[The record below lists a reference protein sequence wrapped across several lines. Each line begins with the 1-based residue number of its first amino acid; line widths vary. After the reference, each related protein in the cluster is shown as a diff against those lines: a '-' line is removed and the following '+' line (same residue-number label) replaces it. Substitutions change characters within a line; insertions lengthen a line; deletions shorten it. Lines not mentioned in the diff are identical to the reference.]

1 MRRLPARFDD
11 LRIKHKIL
19 AGHIALIVPLGAI
32 VILVAAMG
40 SQILAQSAS
49 ISRDLVP
56 ALANLE
62 SVRSTGLDVI
72 ETTNTYVV
80 TSLNGAPNTQTR
92 GSRLADAAEAALQAR
107 NAFDKAVNGVPPTKS
122 DQGGST
128 LRQDI
133 AFARDAILA
142 QGGKVA
148 SLIADG
154 APTSVVV
161 QLSDDFTDAAASFRA
176 LIDSAIELEQAKLR
190 ARQRELDANIWVS
203 IVIVTAFGLAAMGL
217 ALTGGHYIA
226 KRIATPILELHDA
239 AVRIGEGS
247 FESLP
252 PNHSRDEVGALVT
265 AFRNMVDQLKDMVER
280 LARQERLATLGQL
293 AGTVGH
299 ELRNPLFAITN
310 SLYILREEI
319 RDQTDGTK
327 RALARIDRNV
337 ERCNAIVGDLLDY
350 ARPREL
356 HREEVEVDKWLA
368 EMLDDYAVP
377 DGVTLRRELAPA
389 GAAMVDRNRFRQVM
403 VNLLDN
409 AAQAIMDARRNG
421 SPAGPRQVTV
431 RTQHG
436 GPFVRIEVRDTGP
449 GIPSDKLPKIFEPL
463 FTTKSFG
470 VGLGLPTVRQIVEEH
485 GGTVDAACPPG
496 EGATFTICLPRRSGQ
511 PAEAA

>member
-107 NAFDKAVNGVPPTKS
+107 DAFDKAVNGVPPTKS

-217 ALTGGHYIA
+217 ALAGGHYIA

-327 RALARIDRNV
+327 HARWHASIATSSDATPSLAISWTM
-337 ERCNAIVGDLLDY
+337 
-350 ARPREL
+350 
-356 HREEVEVDKWLA
+356 H
-368 EMLDDYAVP
+368 
-377 DGVTLRRELAPA
+377 APA
-389 GAAMVDRNRFRQVM
+389 SSIAKRLRSTNGWPRCSTTTPCRMVSPCGENSPRPARQWSI
-403 VNLLDN
+403 
-409 AAQAIMDARRNG
+409 AIASGKSWSTCWTM
-421 SPAGPRQVTV
+421 PRKRSWMRGETV
-431 RTQHG
+431 R
-436 GPFVRIEVRDTGP
+436 
-449 GIPSDKLPKIFEPL
+449 
-463 FTTKSFG
+463 
-470 VGLGLPTVRQIVEEH
+470 RQ
-485 GGTVDAACPPG
+485 ARA
-496 EGATFTICLPRRSGQ
+496 R
-511 PAEAA
+511 